1 MLCGFF
7 HPIGFRPIKRKT
19 CGSWQKQQ
27 RNNESISDE
36 LFFDEQLNFD
46 ETFNCYYLLYSAD
59 RLLSFLIVFAPTA
72 EEAEIT
78 AFTHPQHRQKGY
90 FRMLFER
97 MREEL
102 DAYEIGKILFVCDH
116 CARDAKQMLRALG
129 AEFSHSEYYMQFDPA
144 SEAKQAV
151 SQAHLIEAGEMHL
164 EEMIELD
171 RQIFNESPD
180 ATAKMIESSVRNE
193 EISTYL
199 LMLDETM
206 IGMCS
211 VWKKERTLS
220 VFGLGNPSPLS
231 ESGIRQRNDAPVA
244 GQLRMIRDFRIVIE
258 VETGNERALKLY
270 SSEGFRIAVQ
280 YDYYRLRLAE

>member
-1 MLCGFF
+1 MRILSVNRVS
-7 HPIGFRPIKRKT
+7 PD
-19 CGSWQKQQ
+19 QKEDMRELAKQAAEY
-27 RNNESISDE
+27 ESISDE

-116 CARDAKQMLRALG
+116 RARDAKQMLRALG

-144 SEAKQAV
+144 SEVKQAV

-220 VFGLGNPSPLS
+220 VFGLGIHPHYQNQGYGREMMRLLL
-231 ESGIRQRNDAPVA
+231 